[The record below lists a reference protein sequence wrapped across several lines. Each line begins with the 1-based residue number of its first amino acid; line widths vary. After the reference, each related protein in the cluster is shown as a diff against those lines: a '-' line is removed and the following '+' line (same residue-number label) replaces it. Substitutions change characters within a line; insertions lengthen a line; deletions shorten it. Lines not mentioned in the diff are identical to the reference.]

1 MKKNLLTFFLMAS
14 LNIFAQFEEDI
25 PKIKLYDMA
34 ADMNVYGYTLVK
46 DKLFLINNIMKDDA
60 AQEFDF
66 AMAKIEEYL
75 ATIDMAEENP
85 KVKEHLKAIKAFWY
99 KFNQKVTQNMNNE
112 DFKAISYDI
121 NNWDRLTSDLM
132 ESMKT
137 VYDLPLNKLNLYND
151 VQYFRK
157 LIQKIS
163 MSYLANFKHLS
174 KSLMHEYKKNIEQA
188 EKFIRNNSDK
198 ILNDTV
204 AGSYILEVIVDWNF
218 LKSNLQHPTQ
228 KNPQTIFMLSVS
240 IDYHLRQIKNR
251 FVQKMLDT
259 F

>member
-14 LNIFAQFEEDI
+14 LSIFAQFEEDI

-66 AMAKIEEYL
+66 AMAKIEENI
-75 ATIDMAEENP
+75 ANIDMTVKDP
-85 KVKEHLKAIKAFWY
+85 KVKERLKSLKAFWY
-99 KFNQKVTQNMNNE
+99 KFNQKVTQNMNND

-137 VYDLPLNKLNLYND
+137 VYDLPLDKLTLYND
-151 VQYFRK
+151 IQYFRK

-163 MSYLANFKHLS
+163 MSYLANYKHLS
-174 KSLMHEYKKNIEQA
+174 KSLMHEYQKNIQKA
-188 EKFIRNNSDK
+188 EGFIKNKSDQ
-198 ILNDTV
+198 ILNDPV
-204 AGSYILEVIVDWNF
+204 AGKYILEVIVDWNF

-228 KNPQTIFMLSVS
+228 KNPKTIFMLSVS

-251 FVQKMLDT
+251 FVQKMIDT